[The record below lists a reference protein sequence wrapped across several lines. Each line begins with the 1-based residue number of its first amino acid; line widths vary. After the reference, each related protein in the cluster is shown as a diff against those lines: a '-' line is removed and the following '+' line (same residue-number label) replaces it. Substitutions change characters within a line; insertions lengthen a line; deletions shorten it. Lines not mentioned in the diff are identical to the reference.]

1 MTASEMIKTRSPSN
15 QILVELFKR
24 CDFDA
29 FSHRSHASPWRTP
42 DAIFLLTI
50 ATMIINR
57 ISIGPYEVD
66 LSSGAIRKVKKA
78 FAQFNIFY
86 YVPTDFGVTRAHFSM
101 MGVLILRDAF
111 EYSQPF
117 NSC

>member
-1 MTASEMIKTRSPSN
+1 
-15 QILVELFKR
+15 
-24 CDFDA
+24 
-29 FSHRSHASPWRTP
+29 
-42 DAIFLLTI
+42 
-50 ATMIINR
+50 MIINR